1 MKDFVPLPLR
11 KFFGGIYTDWKTRR
25 EKARLLVSLRGD
37 TVECNLCAWRGARF
51 TDDPWHAG
59 TVCPVCRSQVR
70 HRMVAAMFDGFA
82 ATQGCNEETLI
93 AGKDVLHFAP
103 ERQLRERVRSASR
116 IYVTADFDRGDCDLQ
131 LDMSS
136 MPGVGDASFDTVIA
150 CDVLEHVPDDAA
162 AMRELRRVLRSG
174 GSVLVT
180 VPQKDPPAS
189 TDEDPTV
196 TEAAA
201 RTARFGQKDHVRMY
215 GDDFAARLESA
226 GFKVRVLSASAFP
239 KEQVERH
246 VLEPPC
252 PNPSPLATNQR
263 RIYLALAV

>member
-1 MKDFVPLPLR
+1 MNDLVPLPLR

-82 ATQGCNEETLI
+82 TIGDCDEDAMLVD
-93 AGKDVLHFAP
+93 KDVLHFAP
-103 ERQLRERVRSASR
+103 ERQLRDRVKRAAR
-116 IYVTADFDRGDCDLQ
+116 KHVTADFERGDCELQ
-131 LDMSS
+131 LDISS
-136 MPGVGDASFDTVIA
+136 MPDVRDASYDTLIA

-174 GSVLVT
+174 GLALVT
-180 VPQKDPPAS
+180 VPQKDPPAN

-196 TEAAA
+196 KDADA

-226 GFKVRVLSASAFP
+226 GFKVRVLSVSVFP
-239 KEQVERH
+239 TEQVERH
-246 VLEPPC
+246 VLKPPW
-252 PNPSPLATNQR
+252 PNPHPLATNQR